1 LITWRAADDRIE
13 QILSYGP
20 DVFFLSFGDAAAFI
34 PPIKDAGCLVFL
46 QVQEPEQARE
56 ARELGAD
63 IIVAQGAEAGGHGS
77 TRATLPLVPAVV
89 DAVAPTPVL
98 AAGGVGDGRGL
109 AAALALGAAGA
120 VVGTRF
126 CVSEESLM
134 HPVAKQRL
142 VSASGHETLRTR
154 AFDQVRGLAWPEP
167 YTGRAVENDFSAR
180 WHEGDEKLVDDL
192 AERNRYLEAAEAAD
206 FDTAVIFAGEVLD
219 LVDRV
224 EPAEAIL
231 ERMGRAAEDWLRS
244 APSSTV

>member
-1 LITWRAADDRIE
+1 LITWRATDDNVER
-13 QILSYGP
+13 ILSYGP
-20 DVFFLSFGDAAAFI
+20 DVVFLSFGDAAAFI
-34 PPIKDAGCLVFL
+34 PLIKDVGCQVIL

-56 ARELGAD
+56 AKELGAD
-63 IIVAQGAEAGGHGS
+63 IIVAQGTEAGGHGS

-89 DAVAPTPVL
+89 DVVAPTPVL

-134 HPVAKQRL
+134 HPLAKQRL

-154 AFDQVRGLAWPEP
+154 AFDQVRGFAWPEP
-167 YTGRAVENDFSAR
+167 YTGRAVQNEFLSR
-180 WHEGDEKLVDDL
+180 WHQGDEKLVDDL
-192 AERNRYLEAAEAAD
+192 AERDRYLEAAEASD
-206 FDTAVIFAGEVLD
+206 FDTAMILAGEVLD

-224 EPAEAIL
+224 EPSRAIF
-231 ERMGRAAEDWLRS
+231 ERMGRQAEDWLRS
-244 APSSTV
+244 APSSIV